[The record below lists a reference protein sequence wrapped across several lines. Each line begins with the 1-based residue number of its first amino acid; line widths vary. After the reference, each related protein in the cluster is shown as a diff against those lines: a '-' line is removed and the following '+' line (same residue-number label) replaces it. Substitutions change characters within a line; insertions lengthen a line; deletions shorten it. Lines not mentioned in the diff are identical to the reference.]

1 MILPYFCADD
11 FSVLAGGGGVPAECM
26 GGTLSRM
33 FECLSLGCY
42 SARLLSNKLYWINA
56 LSSYCTYQTLWTCF
70 LCYLPR
76 MLYGEW
82 RHHATFLGPVL
93 IPVPCVNPFNGYHN
107 QLEPALLCF
116 LFYIQTPASLFGW
129 YSAHQ
134 KKVLAGIKS

>member
-1 MILPYFCADD
+1 
-11 FSVLAGGGGVPAECM
+11 M

-82 RHHATFLGPVL
+82 RQHATFLGPVL
-93 IPVPCVNPFNGYHN
+93 IPVPYVSPFNGYHN
-107 QLEPALLCF
+107 QLEPAFFVFSF
-116 LFYIQTPASLFGW
+116 LYSNSCIPVWLVQCPPKKSFGW
-129 YSAHQ
+129 Y
-134 KKVLAGIKS
+134 KKLNNFFPVIDRLL